1 MLGRKGLELNFCG
14 FSELTFPPH
23 SQHNY
28 LFLHLGSHNV
38 FSSAWHFP
46 IVFYSS
52 NFSQKTDF
60 PQGVKDCGL
69 LIFPCQC
76 QEQCLTLGI
85 LGASG
90 VFVAFI

>member
-1 MLGRKGLELNFCG
+1 MGSLSSRFPLIPSIVTCSSTWVPTTF
-14 FSELTFPPH
+14 FSPR
-23 SQHNY
+23 
-28 LFLHLGSHNV
+28 
-38 FSSAWHFP
+38 WHFP

-52 NFSQKTDF
+52 NFSQKTEF